1 MAVMIKAHA
10 EREAHLKA
18 AQVAHLEACAYR
30 GVAYD
35 PGEGEGCLA
44 PASKVPIGVWA
55 ISLAAFRLIAA

>member
-35 PGEGEGCLA
+35 PGEGEGC
-44 PASKVPIGVWA
+44 PMPQPSKVLTYRGVGYKPA
-55 ISLAAFRLIAA
+55 QLFV